1 MVCFDRLKKAFTGFL
16 NKLKSEDEQGR
27 VKEEESKSSHREFLG
42 FLKYKEIEEKDI
54 SDILE
59 DLRLQLIES
68 DVSYSV
74 TQKILD
80 DIKSALVGK
89 KIKRGENLE
98 KIVLDTLK
106 KSINEVLERSKAIDI
121 LEEVKKGQKPYI
133 IVFFGVNGV
142 GKTTTI
148 AKIGYLLKSAG
159 YKVIIAA
166 CDTFRAAAQEQ
177 LEYHA
182 KKLNIEIIKGK
193 YGSDPASVAFDAI
206 QKAKKNNFD
215 VVLIDTAGRMHTDKN
230 LVDELKRI
238 VKITKPNLKILI
250 IDALTGNDALE
261 QAKYFATAVG
271 FDTVIL
277 TKVDADVKG
286 GIILSLAYS

>member
-1 MVCFDRLKKAFTGFL
+1 
-16 NKLKSEDEQGR
+16 
-27 VKEEESKSSHREFLG
+27 
-42 FLKYKEIEEKDI
+42 
-54 SDILE
+54 
-59 DLRLQLIES
+59 LRTQLLES
-68 DVSYSV
+68 DVSYTV

-80 DIKSALVGK
+80 DIKSTIVGK
-89 KIKRGENLE
+89 KVKRGEDIE
-98 KIVLDTLK
+98 QVVLKTLK
-106 KSINEVLERSKAIDI
+106 KSISEILERNKGIDI
-121 LEEVKKGQKPYI
+121 LEEVKKGQKPYV

-148 AKIGYLLKSAG
+148 AKVGYLLKSAG
-159 YKVIIAA
+159 YKVLIAA

-182 KKLNIEIIKGK
+182 KKLSLEIVKGK

-206 QKAKKNNFD
+206 QKAKNQGFD

-230 LVDELKRI
+230 LVDELRRI
-238 VKITKPNLKILI
+238 VRISKPHLKILI

-261 QAKYFATAVG
+261 QAKYFENSVG
-271 FDTVIL
+271 YDTVIL

-286 GIILSLAYS
+286 GIVLSLVYGLNKPVSYLGIGQDYDKLIKMDPSWVIEKLFG